1 METIDEEEMKELLA
15 EEMAKYED
23 EGYFKR
29 LLKMFAGLG
38 KKHSTREYKEAVIEL
53 QRQAAPLIAILV
65 PVIGAV
71 VLFVVTAMDTTSEQ
85 KIDLEIAEAEKP
97 EELDKNEPPPDV
109 EPPPEDV
116 DVQVD
121 TPNVSPVVAAEVAAP
136 PSNEPQSF
144 KPADVDSVLLIKSP
158 VTLKSFAGTARSAG
172 QRGKL
177 TGGGAQYGDAST
189 ERAVRMALRWLK
201 ATQNG
206 DGSWSTR
213 PELGLT
219 RGMDQAAGAGFAVLT
234 FLAHGETPTSKEFG
248 PTVETAL
255 N

>member
-1 METIDEEEMKELLA
+1 MDTIDEEEMKEHLA

-38 KKHSTREYKEAVIEL
+38 KKHSSREYKEAVIEL
-53 QRQAAPLIAILV
+53 QRQAAPLVAILV
-65 PVIGAV
+65 PVIGAI

-121 TPNVSPVVAAEVAAP
+121 TPNVSPVAAAEVQAP
-136 PSNEPQSF
+136 PSTEPQSF
-144 KPADVDSVLLIKSP
+144 
-158 VTLKSFAGTARSAG
+158 
-172 QRGKL
+172 
-177 TGGGAQYGDAST
+177 
-189 ERAVRMALRWLK
+189 
-201 ATQNG
+201 
-206 DGSWSTR
+206 
-213 PELGLT
+213 
-219 RGMDQAAGAGFAVLT
+219 
-234 FLAHGETPTSKEFG
+234 
-248 PTVETAL
+248 
-255 N
+255 